1 MLMVCG
7 MTAVWPNEVCLYPYK
22 SPARPTFTVMF
33 KTASK
38 PFRAILWL
46 MMMYTH
52 TRLMMMYTHTTYDCK
67 LFNTLAYDDAHAY
80 NI

>member
-22 SPARPTFTVMF
+22 SPARPTFTVVF

-46 MMMYTH
+46 MMMH
-52 TRLMMMYTHTTYDCK
+52 THTTYECK
-67 LFNTLAYDDAHAY
+67 LFNTLAYDDVHPY